1 MFDGSELLPGTVL
14 GAYRIVRRIG
24 TGGMGAV
31 YEAEHRELN
40 KRVAIKTPYSDAG
53 LSPEGR
59 ARFVQE
65 GRTVSR
71 IRHPH
76 VVDITDVGEIDD
88 IAYMVMEYL
97 EGETLAELIKREG
110 PLQARVIA
118 DILVPVAAALHEA
131 HSRGIVHRDMKPDN
145 IFLTRS
151 VHGGI
156 HPKVLDFGISKLLG
170 DAMSP
175 RLTNTNTILGTPSY
189 VSPEQLESSHLTT
202 PHSDQYSLGVVIYEA
217 ATGQNPFAGYTSLVS
232 MINAVVKGSYR
243 RPLEINPRVEERLSR
258 IALRAMNVSPKAR
271 FPSMAALG
279 AELLPL
285 ASPDT
290 LSTWTR
296 YLAPSSPTTPLN
308 HGVVRSQR
316 TIDRRFPWLFA
327 VGGAAFLATVGLAMR
342 RPSPEAPRGEA
353 VQQTIVEARGTS
365 TAPPARPEALP
376 SAKAGTEQ
384 APGVTPAANVSR
396 VSDIAGPADREAVAR
411 GDAARRETV
420 AANDVTSARTRAQA
434 TDEDLSTTRSARGNT
449 ASKQRRRGRETEGTG
464 SSSERREPATRQE
477 SAERRQQPARA
488 EESPAARAEREPAQ
502 RPREVLQTDN
512 VDPWAP

>member
-40 KRVAIKTPYSDAG
+40 KRVALKTPYSDAG

-88 IAYMVMEYL
+88 IAYLVMEYL

-110 PLQARVIA
+110 PLSARVVA
-118 DILVPVAAALHEA
+118 DILVPVAGALQEA
-131 HSRGIVHRDMKPDN
+131 HGLGIVHRDLKPDN

-151 VHGGI
+151 VHGSI
-156 HPKVLDFGISKLLG
+156 HPKVLDFGISKVLG
-170 DAMSP
+170 DSMSP

-189 VSPEQLESSHLTT
+189 VSPEQLESAHLTT
-202 PHSDQYSLGVVIYEA
+202 PLSDQYSLGVVIYEA

-258 IALRAMNVSPKAR
+258 IALRAMSVSPKAR

-296 YLAPSSPTTPLN
+296 YLTPSSPTTPLS
-308 HGVVRSQR
+308 HGVARSPR
-316 TIDRRFPWLFA
+316 ASNRRFPWLFA
-327 VGGAAFLATVGLAMR
+327 AGGAAFLATVGIAL
-342 RPSPEAPRGEA
+342 RPPPAETPRGAGIE
-353 VQQTIVEARGTS
+353 QTIVEARG
-365 TAPPARPEALP
+365 AR
-376 SAKAGTEQ
+376 
-384 APGVTPAANVSR
+384 TPAAAGGAPAAAPAERASGAIPAPTVSG
-396 VSDIAGPADREAVAR
+396 VSGSAGSMV
-411 GDAARRETV
+411 RRETPPPSDV
-420 AANDVTSARTRAQA
+420 AARARAGSA
-434 TDEDLSTTRSARGNT
+434 EELSTSRPERANA
-449 ASKQRRRGRETEGTG
+449 ASKSRRRARESGAG
-464 SSSERREPATRQE
+464 SSAETREVAERREPTR
-477 SAERRQQPARA
+477 SI
-488 EESPAARAEREPAQ
+488 ESPAVRAEREPAQ
-502 RPREVLQTDN
+502 RPREALQTDN

>member
-76 VVDITDVGEIDD
+76 VVDITDVGEIGD

-97 EGETLAELIKREG
+97 EGETLAALIKREG

-131 HSRGIVHRDMKPDN
+131 HSRGVVHRDMKPDN

-156 HPKVLDFGISKLLG
+156 HPKVLDFGISKVLG

-189 VSPEQLESSHLTT
+189 VSPEQLESAHLTT

-217 ATGQNPFAGYTSLVS
+217 ATGQNPFAGYTSLMS

-243 RPLEINPRVEERLSR
+243 RPLEVNPRVEERLSR
-258 IALRAMNVSPKAR
+258 IALRAMSVSPKAR

-279 AELLPL
+279 AELLAV

-290 LSTWTR
+290 LSTWMR
-296 YLAPSSPTTPLN
+296 YLTPSSPTTPLN
-308 HGVVRSQR
+308 HGVARSPR
-316 TIDRRFPWLFA
+316 TMDKRFPWLFA
-327 VGGAAFLATVGLAMR
+327 LGGAAFLATVGLALR
-342 RPSPEAPRGEA
+342 RPPSETPRGEA
-353 VQQTIVEARGTS
+353 VQQTIVEARGTNA
-365 TAPPARPEALP
+365 APPARPEAP
-376 SAKAGTEQ
+376 AANAGTERGSRS
-384 APGVTPAANVSR
+384 APAPTGSS
-396 VSDIAGPADREAVAR
+396 VSDVSTVAGAD
-411 GDAARRETV
+411 GAARVAAPRETV
-420 AANDVTSARTRAQA
+420 AANDVASERTRAQA
-434 TDEDLSTTRSARGNT
+434 TDEELSTARSARGNT
-449 ASKQRRRGRETEGTG
+449 PSRQRRRVRETAAG
-464 SSSERREPATRQE
+464 SASSERQEP
-477 SAERRQQPARA
+477 AERRQQPTRSD
-488 EESPAARAEREPAQ
+488 ESPAVRAERDPAQ
-502 RPREVLQTDN
+502 RPREALQTDN

>member
-88 IAYMVMEYL
+88 VAYMVMEYL
-97 EGETLAELIKREG
+97 EGETLAALIKREG

-131 HSRGIVHRDMKPDN
+131 HSRGVVHRDMKPDN

-156 HPKVLDFGISKLLG
+156 HPKVLDFGISKVLG

-217 ATGQNPFAGYTSLVS
+217 ATGQNPFAGYTSLMS

-243 RPLEINPRVEERLSR
+243 RPLEVNPRVEERLSR
-258 IALRAMNVSPKAR
+258 IALRAMSVSPKAR

-279 AELLPL
+279 AELLSV

-290 LSTWTR
+290 LSTWMR
-296 YLAPSSPTTPLN
+296 YLAPSSPTTPLS
-308 HGVVRSQR
+308 HGVSRSPR

-327 VGGAAFLATVGLAMR
+327 LGGAAFLATVGFALR
-342 RPSPEAPRGEA
+342 RPPSETPRGEA
-353 VQQTIVEARGTS
+353 VQQTIVEARGTN
-365 TAPPARPEALP
+365 TAPPARPEEQP
-376 SAKAGTEQ
+376 TPNAGTER
-384 APGVTPAANVSR
+384 APRSNPVPPAANVSG
-396 VSDIAGPADREAVAR
+396 VSDVSGVAALER
-411 GDAARRETV
+411 AARATAPRETV
-420 AANDVTSARTRAQA
+420 AAKDVPSEQTRAQA
-434 TDEDLSTTRSARGNT
+434 TDDELSTTRPTRGNT
-449 ASKQRRRGRETEGTG
+449 AAKQRRRGRETAAG
-464 SSSERREPATRQE
+464 SASPERQE
-477 SAERRQQPARA
+477 PTERRQQPARS
-488 EESPAARAEREPAQ
+488 EESPAVRAERDPAQ
-502 RPREVLQTDN
+502 RRREALQTDN